1 MHASS
6 SNSDLSEPQRRWLER
21 ERRASAANATF
32 PVDLDGTFDAT
43 LYEHESREELAARQ
57 AEIIERIKQ
66 YGEQQDHEISPEE
79 LRVAGSEFAHA
90 DLSALAAAAQ
100 SATGHGSGAQDR
112 FIAATAFAMART
124 YMDGEQYRAAL
135 TIAAAP
141 PEAVR
146 STFWT
151 HYEFFHAAS
160 PSSAAWRAHHGLTGG
175 TLRYPGDRLDSRFS
189 APAVEPL
196 ASRLE
201 RAGRVNRCKAMT
213 CEMLKDLHTRWPC
226 VVHDDVRVQGIS
238 IDFLTIT
245 WKGIFL
251 IWSIDQRWTVKQA
264 AMVMPVRG
272 QIQRELG
279 ERWPGHVEAVFHSPR
294 EGTGWDRRV
303 LVDEENNEPVEIVI
317 AGGRIDQLL
326 EDWQPLGQV
335 GIDPEWLRWVSQAS
349 EPRWW
354 RSDEGAHELPP
365 PPPHDQL

>member
-1 MHASS
+1 MHTSS
-6 SNSDLSEPQRRWLER
+6 TNSELSEPQRRWLER

-32 PVDLDGTFDAT
+32 PVDPDGNFRPAT
-43 LYEHESREELAARQ
+43 YEHESREELAARQ
-57 AEIIERIKQ
+57 AEIIERIKK
-66 YGEQQDHEISPEE
+66 YGQQQDHEISPEE
-79 LRVAGSEFAHA
+79 IRLAGSEFAHA

-100 SATGHGSGAQDR
+100 SAAGSGSEASDQ
-112 FIAATAFAMART
+112 FIAATAFAMARA
-124 YMDGEQYRAAL
+124 YLNDEQYRAAL

-141 PEAVR
+141 PETVR
-146 STFWT
+146 STFGT
-151 HYEFFHAAS
+151 HFEFFHAAS
-160 PSSAAWRAHHGLTGG
+160 PSSLAWRAHHGLTGG
-175 TLRYPGDRLDSRFS
+175 ALRYPGDRLNSGFT

-201 RAGRVNRCKAMT
+201 RATRVNRCKAMT
-213 CEMLKDLHTRWPC
+213 REMLKDLHTRLPC
-226 VVHDDVRVQGIS
+226 LVHEDLRVQGIS

-251 IWSIDQRWTVKQA
+251 IWSIDQRWTAKQA
-264 AMVMPVRG
+264 AMVMPARG

-279 ERWPGHVEAVFHSPR
+279 EAWPGHVEAVFHSPR

-303 LVDEENNEPVEIVI
+303 LVDDENNEPVEIVI

-354 RSDEGAHELPP
+354 RSDEGARELPP
-365 PPPHDQL
+365 PPPHDQP